1 MNIRRLF
8 FLSLSCRFRR
18 GAGVLLLAAILLAL
32 AGCGEG
38 AGGDDDEKPVRVKNG
53 METFSEIS
61 ASLGDKPV
69 NTVDA
74 PYELKLSGFDFSV
87 NGMFAVV
94 CDEFGD
100 KYVALD
106 LSACEG
112 LSFVSGAGEGKNKIV
127 SIILPRTLESLPAP
141 AGGGALGVFE
151 GYAALKSVE
160 ISGAVSIGDSAFKN
174 CANLE
179 TISFPPRIAG
189 AVSGAFAGCPNLSF
203 IVRAGRGNLS
213 SPDGKSLVLN
223 GNTLLAAAESAVAGG
238 LYEVPAGIR
247 ELAAD
252 SLAGLRMTTVKI
264 PDSVDKIGARAFA
277 GCASLTTV
285 EIRAVTPPALIL
297 SGAAASF
304 PAGITAIHVPSGS
317 LSNYRGAWT
326 QFSTDKF
333 YGF

>member
-1 MNIRRLF
+1 
-8 FLSLSCRFRR
+8 
-18 GAGVLLLAAILLAL
+18 
-32 AGCGEG
+32 
-38 AGGDDDEKPVRVKNG
+38 
-53 METFSEIS
+53 
-61 ASLGDKPV
+61 
-69 NTVDA
+69 
-74 PYELKLSGFDFSV
+74 
-87 NGMFAVV
+87 
-94 CDEFGD
+94 
-100 KYVALD
+100 
-106 LSACEG
+106 
-112 LSFVSGAGEGKNKIV
+112 
-127 SIILPRTLESLPAP
+127 
-141 AGGGALGVFE
+141 
-151 GYAALKSVE
+151 LKSVE

-189 AVSGAFAGCPNLSF
+189 AVSGAFAGCHNLSF
-203 IVRAGRGNLS
+203 TIRAGRGNLS

-223 GNTLLAAAESAVAGG
+223 GNTLLAAAESAVAIVGADSV
-238 LYEVPAGIR
+238 YEVPAGIR

-252 SLAGLRMTTVKI
+252 SLAGLGMTTVKI
-264 PDSVDKIGARAFA
+264 PASVDKIGERAFA